1 MYRIVETTEF
11 TIWIN
16 SISYIARQSV
26 FARLTRIKLEGHFGD
41 VKRIDKSLAEL
52 RWKNGTRVYFAYY
65 VDEIGRTIVVI
76 LGGSKKTQ
84 KRDILKAKRILKN
97 LSEV

>member
-1 MYRIVETTEF
+1 MIGFIY
-11 TIWIN
+11 
-16 SISYIARQSV
+16 
-26 FARLTRIKLEGHFGD
+26 
-41 VKRIDKSLAEL
+41 AEL